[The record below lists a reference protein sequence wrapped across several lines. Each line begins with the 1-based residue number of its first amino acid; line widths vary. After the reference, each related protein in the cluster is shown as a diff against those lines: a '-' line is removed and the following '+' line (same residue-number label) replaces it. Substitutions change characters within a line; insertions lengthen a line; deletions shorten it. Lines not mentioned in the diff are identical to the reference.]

1 MVKKI
6 KILIVTDAWYPQVN
20 GVVTTYSN
28 VIQNIDHSR
37 YDVELIEPSQFKT
50 IKLPFY
56 KEIGLALVTR
66 RQMRRKILENISGP
80 IGDQEFR
87 VHIATEGPLG
97 YQARRV
103 LEDLGI
109 RYTTAYHTK
118 FPEFIQKI
126 AGIPTR
132 FTRWYFDWF
141 HKNSKFVLVQSHS
154 VANEHPTWNTRIW
167 GRGYDDNFFPSG
179 ANRYDL
185 GARGKKVL
193 LYVGRVS
200 KEKSIEDFCSMKLPN
215 TEKVVVGN
223 GPLKSRLEKKY
234 PDVKFVGYK
243 FGSDLAEYYRSAD
256 VFVFP
261 SRTDT
266 FGIVILEAMACGT
279 PVAAYPV
286 TGPID
291 QIVNGVNGYTS
302 QSLSNAVLK
311 CFAIDRS
318 DVYNSVK
325 DISWEKTAHKFVKYL
340 KE

>member
-1 MVKKI
+1 MVKKT

-28 VIQNIDHSR
+28 VIQNIDHNL

-56 KEIGLALVTR
+56 KEIGLALLTR
-66 RQMRRKILENISGP
+66 KQMRRKILEYVPGP
-80 IGDQEFR
+80 VGDEKFAI
-87 VHIATEGPLG
+87 HIATEGPLG

-118 FPEFIQKI
+118 FPEFMQKI
-126 AGIPTR
+126 AGIPTK

-141 HKNSKFVLVQSHS
+141 HKDSKFVLVQSDS
-154 VANEHPTWNTRIW
+154 VANENPTWNTRIW
-167 GRGYDDNFFPSG
+167 GRGYDSNFFPTLQSR
-179 ANRYDL
+179 NDL
-185 GARGKKVL
+185 GKHGKKVL

-200 KEKSIEDFCSMKLPN
+200 KEKSIEDFCSMRFPN

-223 GPLKSRLEKKY
+223 GPLRKKLERKY

-243 FGSDLAEYYRSAD
+243 FGSDLADYYRSAD

-261 SRTDT
+261 SKTDT
-266 FGIVILEAMACGT
+266 YGIVIMEAMACGT

-286 TGPID
+286 TGPKD
-291 QIVNGVNGYTS
+291 QIINGVNGYTS

-311 CFAIDRS
+311 CFALDRKK
-318 DVYNSVK
+318 VYDTVK
-325 DISWEKTAHKFVKYL
+325 DVSWEKTARKFIKYM
-340 KE
+340 EE